1 MKKGEKQTLI
11 KSNVKINKKSE
22 KLTKDEKEE
31 LEDLCQ
37 QIHIA
42 MWESKKIPY
51 CEIPIRAIA
60 DEVLKDN
67 FKDKDLKTQSRRIYY
82 MCLKQMKAHKG
93 KNNTVVSVICVIA
106 ALGLVIYGRV
116 RALYLPLCS
125 QSSAHGEPLIPHL
138 VLQKHTLKTYT
149 IPHTGLCTDNKD
161 NKETGE
167 LIWKKRNN
175 QSQRQK

>member
-106 ALGLVIYGRV
+106 ALGLVIYGLTS
-116 RALYLPLCS
+116 AA
-125 QSSAHGEPLIPHL
+125 SSLKSPCIILAA
-138 VLQKHTLKTYT
+138 VLAVIGACGT
-149 IPHTGLCTDNKD
+149 IDTSPRFTKAYIKD
-161 NKETGE
+161 
-167 LIWKKRNN
+167 LHDSAYRLMHR
-175 QSQRQK
+175 QQR

>member
-1 MKKGEKQTLI
+1 MKKGEKQILI

-42 MWESKKIPY
+42 MWESKKIPYLDNHCLYPIPY

-106 ALGLVIYGRV
+106 ALGLVIYGLTS
-116 RALYLPLCS
+116 AA
-125 QSSAHGEPLIPHL
+125 SSLKSPCIILAA
-138 VLQKHTLKTYT
+138 VLAVIGAWGT
-149 IPHTGLCTDNKD
+149 IDTSPRFTKAYIKD
-161 NKETGE
+161 
-167 LIWKKRNN
+167 LHDSAYRLMHR
-175 QSQRQK
+175 QQR

>member
-1 MKKGEKQTLI
+1 MDSL
-11 KSNVKINKKSE
+11 VDINKKSE

-51 CEIPIRAIA
+51 CEIPIRDIA

-106 ALGLVIYGRV
+106 ALGLVIYGLTS
-116 RALYLPLCS
+116 AA
-125 QSSAHGEPLIPHL
+125 SSLKSPCIILAA
-138 VLQKHTLKTYT
+138 VLAVIGAWGT
-149 IPHTGLCTDNKD
+149 IDTSPRFTKAYIKD
-161 NKETGE
+161 
-167 LIWKKRNN
+167 LHDSAYRLMHR
-175 QSQRQK
+175 QQR